1 MKKMVMAGDI
11 NVVITCKAKAG
22 FALKQSEEKVSF
34 GGWLWVEERVV
45 SKNYSFFR
53 RGGFFF

>member
-1 MKKMVMAGDI
+1 LKEMVLAGDI
-11 NVVITCKAKAG
+11 NVVITYKTKAG

-45 SKNYSFFR
+45 SSNHSFFR